1 MNPREHGKRSIDNET
16 RSALKHQR
24 PAVIWLTGLS
34 GAGKSTIANAL
45 ELALFEQKKHTF
57 LLDGDDLRLGLCRN
71 LGYSDEDRTE
81 NIRRIAEVAKILL
94 EAGLIVIVATISP
107 FSRDRRLSGTYRHRA
122 FHRGLCRHAAL
133 GMREKRSQRPV
144 QESTLGQDRKLH
156 RDRLDLRNARTAE
169 HNDRYTFRRPRPGGE
184 ANHFLPGDE
193 PASLTR

>member
-24 PAVIWLTGLS
+24 PAVVWLTGLS

-94 EAGLIVIVATISP
+94 KAGLIVIVATISP
-107 FSRDRRLSGTYRHRA
+107 FSRDRRLSRELIGIEHFIEVFVDTPLSECERRDPKGLYRKARSGKIENFTGIDSIYETPA
-122 FHRGLCRHAAL
+122 QPNITIDTLSEDPDLAV
-133 GMREKRSQRPV
+133 KRIISYLETNQ
-144 QESTLGQDRKLH
+144 
-156 RDRLDLRNARTAE
+156 
-169 HNDRYTFRRPRPGGE
+169 
-184 ANHFLPGDE
+184 
-193 PASLTR
+193 PA

>member
-1 MNPREHGKRSIDNET
+1 MNMENDRSITRT

-81 NIRRIAEVAKILL
+81 NIRRIAEVAK
-94 EAGLIVIVATISP
+94 S
-107 FSRDRRLSGTYRHRA
+107 
-122 FHRGLCRHAAL
+122 C
-133 GMREKRSQRPV
+133 
-144 QESTLGQDRKLH
+144 
-156 RDRLDLRNARTAE
+156 
-169 HNDRYTFRRPRPGGE
+169 
-184 ANHFLPGDE
+184 
-193 PASLTR
+193 

>member
-1 MNPREHGKRSIDNET
+1 MNPCEHGKRSIDNET
-16 RSALKHQR
+16 RSALKRQR

-94 EAGLIVIVATISP
+94 KAGHIVIVATISP
-107 FSRDRRLSGTYRHRA
+107 FSRDRHLSRELIGIEHFIEVFVDTPLSECERRDPKGLYRKARSGKIENFTGIDSIYETPA
-122 FHRGLCRHAAL
+122 QPNITIDTLSEDPDLAV
-133 GMREKRSQRPV
+133 KRIISYLETNQ
-144 QESTLGQDRKLH
+144 
-156 RDRLDLRNARTAE
+156 
-169 HNDRYTFRRPRPGGE
+169 
-184 ANHFLPGDE
+184 
-193 PASLTR
+193 PA

>member
-16 RSALKHQR
+16 RSALKRQR

-81 NIRRIAEVAKILL
+81 NRRSSS
-94 EAGLIVIVATISP
+94 ISAWLMRSAASRQAMP
-107 FSRDRRLSGTYRHRA
+107 SRDSRIS
-122 FHRGLCRHAAL
+122 
-133 GMREKRSQRPV
+133 
-144 QESTLGQDRKLH
+144 
-156 RDRLDLRNARTAE
+156 
-169 HNDRYTFRRPRPGGE
+169 
-184 ANHFLPGDE
+184 
-193 PASLTR
+193 

>member
-16 RSALKHQR
+16 RSALKRQR

-107 FSRDRRLSGTYRHRA
+107 FSRDRRLSRELIGIEHFIEVFVDTP
-122 FHRGLCRHAAL
+122 LSEC
-133 GMREKRSQRPV
+133 EKRSQRPV

-156 RDRLDLRNARTAE
+156 RDRLDLRNARTAG
-169 HNDRYTFRRPRPGGE
+169 HNDRYTFRRPQPGGE

>member
-107 FSRDRRLSGTYRHRA
+107 FSRVTGIDSIYETPAQPDITIDTLSEDPNLA
-122 FHRGLCRHAAL
+122 V
-133 GMREKRSQRPV
+133 KRIISYLETNQ
-144 QESTLGQDRKLH
+144 
-156 RDRLDLRNARTAE
+156 
-169 HNDRYTFRRPRPGGE
+169 
-184 ANHFLPGDE
+184 
-193 PASLTR
+193 PA

>member
-1 MNPREHGKRSIDNET
+1 MNPHEHGKRSIDNET
-16 RSALKHQR
+16 RSALKRQR

-107 FSRDRRLSGTYRHRA
+107 FSRDRRLSRELIGIEHFIEVFVDTPLSECERRDPKGLYRKARSGKIENFTGIDSIYETPA
-122 FHRGLCRHAAL
+122 QPNITIDTLSEDPDLAV
-133 GMREKRSQRPV
+133 KRIISYLETNQ
-144 QESTLGQDRKLH
+144 
-156 RDRLDLRNARTAE
+156 
-169 HNDRYTFRRPRPGGE
+169 
-184 ANHFLPGDE
+184 
-193 PASLTR
+193 PA

>member
-1 MNPREHGKRSIDNET
+1 MNPREHGKRWIDNET
-16 RSALKHQR
+16 RSALKRQR

-107 FSRDRRLSGTYRHRA
+107 FSRDRRLSRELIGIEHFIEVFVDTPLSECERRDPKGLYRKARSGKIENFTGIDSIYETPA
-122 FHRGLCRHAAL
+122 QPNITIDTLSEDPDLAV
-133 GMREKRSQRPV
+133 KRIISYLETNQP
-144 QESTLGQDRKLH
+144 S
-156 RDRLDLRNARTAE
+156 
-169 HNDRYTFRRPRPGGE
+169 
-184 ANHFLPGDE
+184 
-193 PASLTR
+193 

>member
-1 MNPREHGKRSIDNET
+1 MNPREHGKRSIDNEA
-16 RSALKHQR
+16 RSALKRQR

-107 FSRDRRLSGTYRHRA
+107 FSRDRRLSRELIGIEHFIEVFVDTPLSECERRDPKGLYRKARSGKIENFTGIDSIYETPA
-122 FHRGLCRHAAL
+122 QPNITIDTLSEDPDLAV
-133 GMREKRSQRPV
+133 KRIISYLETNQP
-144 QESTLGQDRKLH
+144 S
-156 RDRLDLRNARTAE
+156 
-169 HNDRYTFRRPRPGGE
+169 
-184 ANHFLPGDE
+184 
-193 PASLTR
+193 

>member
-16 RSALKHQR
+16 RSALKRQR

-107 FSRDRRLSGTYRHRA
+107 FSRDEASLGNLSASSISSRSLSTRRS
-122 FHRGLCRHAAL
+122 
-133 GMREKRSQRPV
+133 
-144 QESTLGQDRKLH
+144 
-156 RDRLDLRNARTAE
+156 RNAREEIPKACTGKHA
-169 HNDRYTFRRPRPGGE
+169 RARSKTSPGSTRSTKRPHSR
-184 ANHFLPGDE
+184 
-193 PASLTR
+193 T

>member
-16 RSALKHQR
+16 RSALKRQR

-81 NIRRIAEVAKILL
+81 NIRRIAEVAKDP
-94 EAGLIVIVATISP
+94 AGSRP
-107 FSRDRRLSGTYRHRA
+107 YRDRCNHLA
-122 FHRGLCRHAAL
+122 IF
-133 GMREKRSQRPV
+133 
-144 QESTLGQDRKLH
+144 
-156 RDRLDLRNARTAE
+156 ARQA
-169 HNDRYTFRRPRPGGE
+169 P
-184 ANHFLPGDE
+184 L
-193 PASLTR
+193 

>member
-1 MNPREHGKRSIDNET
+1 MNPREHGKRSIDSET

-107 FSRDRRLSGTYRHRA
+107 FSRDRRLSRELIGIEHFIEVFVDTPLSECERRDPKGLYRKARSGKIENFTGIDSIYEMPA
-122 FHRGLCRHAAL
+122 QPDITIDTLSEDPNLAV
-133 GMREKRSQRPV
+133 KRIISYLETNQ
-144 QESTLGQDRKLH
+144 
-156 RDRLDLRNARTAE
+156 
-169 HNDRYTFRRPRPGGE
+169 
-184 ANHFLPGDE
+184 
-193 PASLTR
+193 PA

>member
-16 RSALKHQR
+16 RSTLKRQR

-107 FSRDRRLSGTYRHRA
+107 FSRDRRLSRELIGIEHFIEVFVDTPLSECERRDPKGLYRKARSGKIENFTGIDSIYETPA
-122 FHRGLCRHAAL
+122 QPDITIDTLSEDPNLAV
-133 GMREKRSQRPV
+133 KRIISYLETNQ
-144 QESTLGQDRKLH
+144 
-156 RDRLDLRNARTAE
+156 
-169 HNDRYTFRRPRPGGE
+169 
-184 ANHFLPGDE
+184 
-193 PASLTR
+193 PA

>member
-24 PAVIWLTGLS
+24 PAVVWLTGLS

-94 EAGLIVIVATISP
+94 KAGLIVIVATISP
-107 FSRDRRLSGTYRHRA
+107 FSRDRNLSRELIGIEHFIEVFVDTPLSECERRDPKGLYRKA
-122 FHRGLCRHAAL
+122 
-133 GMREKRSQRPV
+133 RSGKI
-144 QESTLGQDRKLH
+144 ELH

>member
-1 MNPREHGKRSIDNET
+1 MNPHEHGKRSIDNET
-16 RSALKHQR
+16 RSALKRQR

-107 FSRDRRLSGTYRHRA
+107 FSRDRRLSRELIGIEHFIEVFVDTPLSECERRDPKGLYRKARSGKIENFTGIDSIYETPA
-122 FHRGLCRHAAL
+122 QPNITIDTLSEDPNLAV
-133 GMREKRSQRPV
+133 KRIISYLETNQ
-144 QESTLGQDRKLH
+144 
-156 RDRLDLRNARTAE
+156 
-169 HNDRYTFRRPRPGGE
+169 
-184 ANHFLPGDE
+184 
-193 PASLTR
+193 PA